1 MSTLRPLPTSAA
13 VFRGESSRRLHL
25 PLRAAARV
33 GCAGGGGTLPAQT
46 TRGRGLADYPAPHA
60 AHISGATLGAPHP
73 SSAGRRHLAPRRV
86 QSPRPQRGRAD
97 QRARVQ
103 VPPPIQAGDGPG
115 LDPETDPGPA
125 QADCVSRFTPAALNR
140 CLAVAA
146 GGRRRAW
153 RTRRRRRLDTDC
165 WRGRGRGIGPDRGPF
180 RRPREWQG
188 SPEGHQRAPAGPKV
202 MGHGP
207 TDRLRTAVTRIR
219 FRAAPGPASG
229 PASCD
234 GRRVRLPAVHSPTSR
249 APHPRGCSLPSGLA
263 RKRALTR
270 AHAQL
275 CARSRLRS
283 RSRHS
288 HTNWRA
294 RSRTHARTH
303 LRTHAHARARARTHT
318 HITQLVGIMAGP
330 P

>member
-1 MSTLRPLPTSAA
+1 MCVWEPEGTRVYFCHVCARECVHNNCAGVSLQAALSVRRPVRTREQGPRSCILQQRYWEHLMSTLRPLPTSAA

-188 SPEGHQRAPAGPKV
+188 SSEGHRRAPAGPKV
-202 MGHGP
+202 TVMGRP
-207 TDRLRTAVTRIR
+207 TGS
-219 FRAAPGPASG
+219 APP
-229 PASCD
+229 
-234 GRRVRLPAVHSPTSR
+234 
-249 APHPRGCSLPSGLA
+249 
-263 RKRALTR
+263 
-270 AHAQL
+270 
-275 CARSRLRS
+275 
-283 RSRHS
+283 
-288 HTNWRA
+288 
-294 RSRTHARTH
+294 
-303 LRTHAHARARARTHT
+303 
-318 HITQLVGIMAGP
+318 
-330 P
+330 